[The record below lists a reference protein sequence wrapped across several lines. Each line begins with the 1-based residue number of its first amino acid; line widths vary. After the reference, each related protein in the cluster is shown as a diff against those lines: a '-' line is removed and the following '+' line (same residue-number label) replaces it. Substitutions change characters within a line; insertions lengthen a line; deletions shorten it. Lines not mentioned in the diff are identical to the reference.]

1 MRRRSA
7 RLEVAPFVLML
18 LSLLAFSAGAQAQ
31 AVIGT
36 AEGSNQII
44 DFPSPSS
51 GLPSPVQIPVTGL
64 PVGFHQPFAV
74 SFFGPDDCLVSDF
87 GAGRIF
93 VVRVS
98 SHQVVS
104 TIPTLAFYDGT
115 GSLAVAPGGS
125 VALASGGTNQVT
137 VITAPFGPASQIT
150 TVPMPGAVAQQTT
163 QAIVF
168 DPAGRAFVYQQTGL
182 SVLDPPYA
190 AVNFTIPISTL
201 NPGRVA
207 ITPDGKQVLATT
219 DGGPLLVF
227 TAPFS
232 PASVPAPINIP
243 PQQGGIV
250 VVTDGS
256 KVLVSLSNAARLFAV
271 SAPYNA
277 SSTVEEISLTP
288 PVFAPSA
295 DIGISADGQLAVLAG
310 QGGFTTPDV
319 AFVRAPFTAAG
330 ASVLDVKIPGG
341 RGNGAVRFAPA
352 GSVVAVPALSW
363 PMKLLALL
371 GISLAALFRLQ
382 NSR

>member
-1 MRRRSA
+1 MHVRPLVTSLA
-7 RLEVAPFVLML
+7 VVILQGFVG
-18 LSLLAFSAGAQAQ
+18 SGTGPAEAQALL
-31 AVIGT
+31 GT
-36 AEGSNQII
+36 AEGSNQAIV
-44 DFPSPSS
+44 FPSPNA
-51 GLPSPVQIPVTGL
+51 GLPTPMQIPVTGIS
-64 PVGFHQPFAV
+64 GFNQPHGLA
-74 SFFGPDDCLVSDF
+74 FFGPDDALV
-87 GAGRIF
+87 AGGGGIF

-98 SHQVVS
+98 THQVVS
-104 TIPTLAFYDGT
+104 IIPTAPSYDGT
-115 GSLAVAPGGS
+115 GTLATTLSGS
-125 VALASGGTNQVT
+125 FALASGGANQVT
-137 VITAPFGPASQIT
+137 VIAAPFGPTSKIT
-150 TVPMPGAVAQQTT
+150 TVPLPGAVPQQTT

-168 DPAGRAFVYQQTGL
+168 DPAGRAFIYQQTGL

-201 NPGRVA
+201 NPGSVA

-227 TAPFS
+227 TSPFS
-232 PASVPAPINIP
+232 PASVPAQISIP

-250 VVTDGS
+250 VVPDGT
-256 KVLVSLSNAARLFAV
+256 KVLVSLRNAARLFAV

-288 PVFAPSA
+288 PVFTPSA
-295 DIGISADGQLAVLAG
+295 DLGISADGQLAVLAG

-330 ASVLDVKIPGG
+330 ASVFDVKIPGG

-371 GISLAALFRLQ
+371 GISLAALFQLQ